1 MSNVRDAK
9 RVLDQW
15 KTSYFEMRA
24 EIEAS
29 GSYSRW
35 EFDRR
40 KLFERTDYMASI
52 CQDLHHV
59 LQVSVSVSLN
69 RIGFVGREDFSLI
82 CAPQVM
88 EEFRNIFGFDLKAV
102 TGDICQ
108 IEEVLCRV
116 DGLSLPFEDIVFNPF
131 DFYKISSW
139 KMIMQDFYTSVKAS
153 MSSQPKI
160 ILFYLISVCVRCLC
174 VVSLSVSSLLS
185 QHLCRDECGKVW
197 LQINVISQ

>member
-1 MSNVRDAK
+1 MSNVQDAK

-24 EIEAS
+24 EIEES

-52 CQDLHHV
+52 CQDLNHV
-59 LQVSVSVSLN
+59 LQVSVSVSLHWL
-69 RIGFVGREDFSLI
+69 RLGGREVFESLHG
-82 CAPQVM
+82 APQVM
-88 EEFRNIFGFDLKAV
+88 EEFGNIFGSDLKAV
-102 TGDICQ
+102 TGDIAQ

-116 DGLSLPFEDIVFNPF
+116 DGLRLPFEDILFNPF

-139 KMIMQDFYTSVKAS
+139 KIIMQDFYTSVEVS
-153 MSSQPKI
+153 WSLWPKS
-160 ILFYLISVCVRCLC
+160 LLIWYNVCVKF
-174 VVSLSVSSLLS
+174 VYV
-185 QHLCRDECGKVW
+185 
-197 LQINVISQ
+197 

>member
-1 MSNVRDAK
+1 
-9 RVLDQW
+9 
-15 KTSYFEMRA
+15 MRA
-24 EIEAS
+24 EIEES
-29 GSYSRW
+29 GSFSRW

-69 RIGFVGREDFSLI
+69 RMGFVGREDFSLI

-88 EEFRNIFGFDLKAV
+88 EEFGNIFGSDLKAV

-116 DGLSLPFEDIVFNPF
+116 DGLRLPFEDIVFNPF

-139 KMIMQDFYTSVKAS
+139 KIIMQDFYTSVEVN
-153 MSSQPKI
+153 MSSGPKI
-160 ILFYLISVCVRCLC
+160 ILFHVCVCMCVCCLTC
-174 VVSLSVSSLLS
+174 LVYLVDIFVVMNVAKCG
-185 QHLCRDECGKVW
+185 CRLTSFPNDKT
-197 LQINVISQ
+197 